1 MQVIQRD
8 YCKNPPELESNEAF
22 ASLIDLLFNK
32 KTSSV
37 YFFCQKYL
45 SLIDFPLSLVFTI
58 NSYFIHRALNRMA
71 NRNARSRW
79 HSHVSS

>member
-37 YFFCQKYL
+37 YFFVKN
-45 SLIDFPLSLVFTI
+45 T
-58 NSYFIHRALNRMA
+58 
-71 NRNARSRW
+71 
-79 HSHVSS
+79 